1 MGDQSKDSQ
10 NCFQTEYQNV
20 LTSSIQFWC
29 KINMMQLEQQFISRV
44 PSVDN
49 RLQDICGT
57 MTAYSWKGGLIRH
70 CQSLSLLREEPHIT
84 HKICQESC
92 IVSSL
97 SMLAHLFSS
106 RCQLKIW
113 WHIFYTQAPPSSV
126 QKRYRI
132 REGHLSGKIGTI
144 RPLPEVKF
152 QLGQTCDND
161 TLFKWDQIIP
171 IIPKRWPSCISFFV
185 LWRWRHVTKILI
197 KICPLSTDGAILLLV
212 FWPVVLH
219 HV

>member
-92 IVSSL
+92 IVSSQ
-97 SMLAHLFSS
+97 SMLAQLFSS
-106 RCQLKIW
+106 RYQLKIW
-113 WHIFYTQAPPSSV
+113 WQILYTSV
-126 QKRYRI
+126 
-132 REGHLSGKIGTI
+132 
-144 RPLPEVKF
+144 
-152 QLGQTCDND
+152 
-161 TLFKWDQIIP
+161 
-171 IIPKRWPSCISFFV
+171 SFFSPK
-185 LWRWRHVTKILI
+185 KIYV
-197 KICPLSTDGAILLLV
+197 KAISLV
-212 FWPVVLH
+212 GLFREAEFQFVQTWISMTLC
-219 HV
+219 